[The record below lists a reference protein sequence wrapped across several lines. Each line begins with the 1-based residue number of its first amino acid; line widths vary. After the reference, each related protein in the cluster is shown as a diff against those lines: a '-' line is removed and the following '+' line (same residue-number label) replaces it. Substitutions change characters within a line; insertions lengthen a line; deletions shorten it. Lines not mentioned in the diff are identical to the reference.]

1 MDIGSEAQRCWQT
14 ARNTEITECK
24 LQCFFS
30 PLHSADE
37 DAVSWLTSY
46 GSWNAYKKTAS
57 LQTNKAQDKTA
68 SCRKSPFMQMSQAF
82 RPMSCRFEKLRR
94 FLLSQPRLLHSLRA
108 LQKFRS
114 PTCISITL
122 YNLAFKSLIS
132 CVKLLCS
139 IAFAYGG
146 KHVLGFS
153 FGFYSMKLG
162 RHSICHSGNW
172 QKFRLTS
179 TVK

>member
-1 MDIGSEAQRCWQT
+1 MAKLYRFLRFQERQTQQKCCWQLP
-14 ARNTEITECK
+14 EI
-24 LQCFFS
+24 
-30 PLHSADE
+30 
-37 DAVSWLTSY
+37 
-46 GSWNAYKKTAS
+46 
-57 LQTNKAQDKTA
+57 
-68 SCRKSPFMQMSQAF
+68 PFMQMSQAF

-108 LQKFRS
+108 LQKFSS

-122 YNLAFKSLIS
+122 YNPAFKSLIS

-162 RHSICHSGNW
+162 RHSICHSGN
-172 QKFRLTS
+172 
-179 TVK
+179 